1 MFGEGRNVRGGVISV
16 LSAEIHPAA
25 TVVWTGSRGFVEPE
39 ATPQL
44 LLKLG
49 IQLRLTGRSLS
60 NTVPIPDV
68 FGSTRAR
75 STRFR

>member
-1 MFGEGRNVRGGVISV
+1 
-16 LSAEIHPAA
+16 
-25 TVVWTGSRGFVEPE
+25 VEPE